1 MLKHQTYFFADT
13 TVNIDPTAEELAEI
27 ALLTAKA
34 VRRFDMEPRVAM
46 ISFSN
51 FGSNTHAN
59 ALKVKKAVELVKAAR
74 PDLPIDGEMQADY
87 AVVPEMLEAEYPWA
101 TVQNPNVL
109 IFPDLAVRERRLQ
122 ARLAPRGRRGDRAD
136 PPRASSARCTSS
148 SGAARSPTSSTW
160 PPSPSS
166 TRRREPRGVAGTAG
180 EVGDAASANYLRY
193 PQLCNLSES
202 SAQRSPMSSR

>member
-1 MLKHQTYFFADT
+1 
-13 TVNIDPTAEELAEI
+13 
-27 ALLTAKA
+27 
-34 VRRFDMEPRVAM
+34 M

-109 IFPDLAVRERRLQ
+109 IFPDLQSANAAYKLVW
-122 ARLAPRGRRGDRAD
+122 RLAGAEAIGPILLGLERPVHVLQRGCEVADIVNMAAIAVVDAQERAE
-136 PPRASSARCTSS
+136 
-148 SGAARSPTSSTW
+148 GI
-160 PPSPSS
+160 
-166 TRRREPRGVAGTAG
+166 AGTAG

-193 PQLCNLSES
+193 PQLCSLSES